1 MEFVDES
8 KLKNVNYENYPYP
21 HTIIDNFLK
30 TDVLNKVLSNINN
43 LKDEDS
49 NETCDFCIK
58 YSFTHNLSDYLKRLF
73 AELNSKEFIN
83 YLENITGIKNL
94 IVNETLYGAGVH
106 RVRKDGHLPLHTDFN
121 SYNHDHHG
129 KLDRRINLLIYMN
142 PDWKEEYNGSLILY
156 DKPNRKCAKKI
167 MPILNRCVIFNT
179 SKKSVHGHP
188 EILNVPED
196 ICRQSIAVYYY
207 TKNNYDHL
215 GLNLDFEGDPK
226 HHPIWYKKLEI
237 WYSEAESNLIVKSQK
252 IFCNHFKINENDVDI
267 ICTNIKINET
277 SDIYMKPCEDGYL
290 SSCFWVKSKCDG
302 FFVFTELK
310 RDDYIYKKFENNN
323 ITVCFNFAD
332 VPVFFNKNKFFK
344 FIPTE
349 DSENNCELF
358 VIDFYN
364 RNSQNI
370 TNIPIK
376 MPSVE
381 IKPQELI
388 LDFVFFNE
396 LLYFNSDSGITKIIK
411 DLDKSQNYHFVLN
424 LLIDNVDKINDGNLN
439 ITNRFIHRFHNNSFI
454 DKHIS
459 NWIHETFK
467 KNDCESYI
475 ISPFQN
481 DSFFNFFSSTFDDI
495 ITTMKTYYSIS
506 DSIEINIVEI
516 IFTKHVINPGKQIS
530 SNLFC
535 LIVLISVYNPDSEKI
550 SFGDGMSYKFNE
562 GDMLIINKCDEYYF
576 QKYTKV
582 EYVQIYID
590 LCY

>member
-1 MEFVDES
+1 MEFVDET
-8 KLKNVNYENYPYP
+8 KLKKVNYENYPYP

-30 TDVLNKVLSNINN
+30 TDVLNEVLSNINN
-43 LKDEDS
+43 LKDEDAV
-49 NETCDFCIK
+49 EKCTFFKK
-58 YSFTHNLSDYLKRLF
+58 YSFTENLSDYLKRLF
-73 AELNSKEFIN
+73 AELNSPEFIK
-83 YLENITGIKNL
+83 YLENITGIKDI
-94 IVNETLYGAGVH
+94 IVNENLYGAGVH

-121 SYNHDHHG
+121 SYYNDSG
-129 KLDRRINLLIYMN
+129 KLDRRISLLIYMN

-179 SKKSVHGHP
+179 SNKSVHGYP
-188 EILNVPED
+188 EILNVPEN
-196 ICRQSIAVYYY
+196 ICRHSIAIYYY
-207 TKNNYDHL
+207 TKNSNKHL
-215 GLNLDFEGDPK
+215 DLDFEGDPE
-226 HHPIWYKKLEI
+226 HNTIWYKKLEV
-237 WYSEAESNLIVKSQK
+237 WYSDAESNLIVKSQR

-267 ICTNIKINET
+267 LCTNIKINET
-277 SDIYMKPCEDGYL
+277 SDIYMNSRKDGYL

-310 RDDYIYKKFENNN
+310 RDDYIYKNFENNN

-344 FIPTE
+344 FFPTD

-358 VIDFYN
+358 VIDFYIRDSKDIIN
-364 RNSQNI
+364 R
-370 TNIPIK
+370 TIK

-381 IKPQELI
+381 IKPRDFA
-388 LDFVFFNE
+388 LDYVFFNE
-396 LLYFNSDSGITKIIK
+396 LLYFNSDNHIKELTK
-411 DLDKSQNYHFVLN
+411 DLDKSQNYHFVFN
-424 LLIDNVDKINDGNLN
+424 LLIDNIDKINDDNLN
-439 ITNRFIHRFHNNSFI
+439 ASNRFIQRFNNNSFI

-459 NWIHETFK
+459 KWIHETFQD
-467 KNDCESYI
+467 NDCENYI

-481 DSFFNFFSSTFDDI
+481 DSFFNFFSSTFEDI
-495 ITTMKTYYSIS
+495 ISKTKTYYSITNI
-506 DSIEINIVEI
+506 IEINIIEI

-530 SNLFC
+530 SNLFF

-562 GDMLIINKCDEYYF
+562 GDMLIINKCDEYHF
-576 QKYTKV
+576 QKHTKV

-590 LCY
+590 LSY